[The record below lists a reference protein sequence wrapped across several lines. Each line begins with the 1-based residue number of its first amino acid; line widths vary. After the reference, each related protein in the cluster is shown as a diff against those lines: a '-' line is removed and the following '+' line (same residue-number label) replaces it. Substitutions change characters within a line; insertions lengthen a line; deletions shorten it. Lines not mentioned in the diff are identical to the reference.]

1 MTVGNVKSA
10 FGSAVRSKRCEKG
23 LSQEELADRAGLH
36 RTYVSDVERGARNPS
51 LQSIE
56 KLAVA
61 LELSVSALFLPLCKD
76 ALAQESVEILL
87 VEDDRQDVEMT
98 QHAFQRAQFS
108 NRVHVVEDGALA
120 LDFLFGMGKFEARRN
135 HPLPGV
141 VLLDLNLPKID
152 GIEVLR
158 RMKSDPRTRK
168 VPVIVL
174 TASSNDEHIE
184 TCRRLGAASY
194 IVKPVVFQNFSEVT
208 PLLHLEWALVRHR
221 EGQSGGA
228 S

>member
-1 MTVGNVKSA
+1 MTGNVKTA
-10 FGSAVRSKRCEKG
+10 FGTAVRSKRCEKG

-56 KLAVA
+56 KLAAA
-61 LELSVSALFLPLCKD
+61 LELSVSALFQPLAKD
-76 ALAQESVEILL
+76 AASVREHVEILL
-87 VEDDRQDVEMT
+87 VEDERQDVELT
-98 QHAFQRAQFS
+98 LHAFRKAQFS
-108 NRVHVVEDGALA
+108 NVVHVVEDGAQA
-120 LDFLFGMGKFEARRN
+120 IDFLFAVGKFERRRN
-135 HPLPGV
+135 QPLPGV

-158 RMKSDPRTRK
+158 RMKEDVRTRN

-174 TASSNDEHIE
+174 TASSQDADIE

-194 IVKPVVFQNFSEVT
+194 IVKPVGFQNFSEVT
-208 PLLHLEWALVRHR
+208 PLLHLDWALVRQR
-221 EGQSGGA
+221 EAAGN
-228 S
+228 